1 MCLSLIQLF
10 QGIHVRFWKMNGK
23 HFRKQAN
30 LMELLVRIH
39 FDNAWDATRIV
50 YFEATTLDQR
60 NTIYPFQTH

>member
-1 MCLSLIQLF
+1 
-10 QGIHVRFWKMNGK
+10 MNGK